1 MYKIIGA
8 DGKEYGPVTA
18 EQLRQWIRE
27 GRASAQTK
35 VQAEGATEWKTLNQ
49 FSEFAD
55 MLGSAGAGLGVPPV
69 AGAVDPEALAAQILA
84 RGYTI
89 DIGRCI
95 GRGWELVKKDFWLLV
110 GASCIAFLIM
120 GGVGIIPILGAI
132 AGLVIDGAILGGLY
146 LLILKRIRGQAAT
159 VGDVFAGFSLAFVQL
174 MLAQIVVSLLSAL
187 GIVLCILPGIYL
199 IISWVF
205 TLPLVIDKKLD
216 FWPAM
221 ELSRKVVTHRWWSLF
236 GLALVAGLISIVG
249 LVACIVGIFVT
260 IPICFAALMY
270 AYEDIFG
277 AQHTPQ
283 AG

>member
-27 GRASAQTK
+27 GRSNAQTK
-35 VQAEGATEWKTLNQ
+35 VQAEGATEWKTLDQ

-55 MLGSAGAGLGVPPV
+55 MLGSAGVGLGVPPV

-132 AGLVIDGAILGGLY
+132 AGLIIDGAILGGLY
-146 LLILKRIRGQAAT
+146 LLVLKRIRGQAAT

-174 MLAQIVVSLLSAL
+174 MLGQIVVSLLSVL
-187 GIVLCILPGIYL
+187 GLLLCILPGIYL
-199 IISWVF
+199 VISWVF

-249 LVACIVGIFVT
+249 VLACVVGIFVT
-260 IPICFAALMY
+260 IPICLAALMY

-277 AQHTPQ
+277 SQPTPP